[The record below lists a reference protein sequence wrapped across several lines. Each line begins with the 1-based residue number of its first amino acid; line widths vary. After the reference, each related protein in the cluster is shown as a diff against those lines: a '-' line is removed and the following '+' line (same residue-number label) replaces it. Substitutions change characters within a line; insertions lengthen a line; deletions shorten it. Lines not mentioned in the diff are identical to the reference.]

1 LVSASNPKQSKK
13 ISTLKRFLGYLQP
26 YRKDVPVAL
35 GLVAIGAAT
44 QSIGPFLIG
53 WSIDNL
59 IRPGNLQGLLLMLV
73 FLAVI
78 YISGIQ
84 AIRAQIYQ
92 VGWIMQRLLAQ
103 LRQDIFLKVQSL
115 PISFFDRNEAGDLM
129 SRLLNDVSV
138 VNQAFGQTIAQML
151 GNLFSLIG
159 IVVAMLLIN
168 PQLGLLSNLVVPLMI
183 FTTGLFSRWARS
195 RFRVTRQTIGEL
207 STKIEED
214 IGSVREAQAF
224 NRVQLNIAEFATLNA
239 ANRDANV
246 QAVAITAAFLPS
258 IDFLNT
264 LATAAVLA
272 YGGYLA
278 ATGAAT
284 VGTVTAFL
292 LYVQQFFRP
301 IQILSQFYTQAQSAM
316 AGIERIFLLLDEPS
330 QLNDAP
336 NATQMPAI
344 SGEVSFEDVTF
355 GYNPNQLVLKGVN
368 LQAKP
373 GQMIAL
379 VGPTGA
385 GKSTIINLIL
395 RFYDV
400 TSGVVKVD
408 GIDIRSVTQASLR
421 RQIGIVLQDNIL
433 FSATVAE
440 NIAFGCPQASQA
452 EIEAAAQVANVHEFI
467 TTLPQGYATLLGERG
482 ANLSQGQRQ
491 LISIARAVLVNP
503 RILILD
509 EATSSIDTRTEALVQ
524 NAIARLLE
532 NRTSFVIAHRL
543 STVTQANQVLVIQ
556 QGEIVER
563 GTHQELISQQGVYA
577 NLYALQLGA
586 ATTVEL
592 PKTASTNTKL
602 D

>member
-1 LVSASNPKQSKK
+1 MLSASNQKANKQ
-13 ISTLKRFLGYLQP
+13 ISTLKRFLQYLQP
-26 YRKDVPVAL
+26 YRKEVPVAL

-59 IRPGNLQGLLLMLV
+59 IRPGNLRGLLIMLV
-73 FLAVI
+73 FLAIMYVA
-78 YISGIQ
+78 GIQ
-84 AIRAQIYQ
+84 AIRAQIYR
-92 VGWIMQRLLAQ
+92 VAWIMQRLLAQ
-103 LRQDIFLKVQSL
+103 LRQDIFIKIQSL
-115 PISFFDRNEAGDLM
+115 PISFFDQNESGDLM

-159 IVVAMLLIN
+159 IVLAMILIN

-183 FTTGLFSRWARS
+183 FTTGLFSRWARA
-195 RFRVTRQTIGEL
+195 RFRLTRQTIGEM
-207 STKIEED
+207 STKLEED

-224 NRVQLNIAEFATLNA
+224 NRVQLNIAEFDTLNA

-264 LATAAVLA
+264 LATAGVMA

-278 ATGAAT
+278 VTGAAT

-316 AGIERIFLLLDEPS
+316 AGVERIFLLLDEPS

-336 NATQMPAI
+336 NAAQMPAI
-344 SGEVSFEDVTF
+344 RGEVSFEDVTF

-368 LQAKP
+368 LQAEP

-400 TSGVVKVD
+400 TSGAVKVD
-408 GIDIRSVTQASLR
+408 GIDVRSVTQGSLR

-433 FSATVAE
+433 FSGTVAE
-440 NIAFGCPQASQA
+440 NIAFGCPQATQA

-467 TTLPQGYATLLGERG
+467 TTLPEGYATLLGERG

-543 STVTQANQVLVIQ
+543 STVTQADQVLVIQ
-556 QGEIVER
+556 QGQIVEH
-563 GTHQELISQQGVYA
+563 GTHSQLIAQEGVYA

-586 ATTVEL
+586 ASSVDFPSTVE
-592 PKTASTNTKL
+592 TT
-602 D
+602 

>member
-1 LVSASNPKQSKK
+1 MRGAGPVIASEQKASRQL
-13 ISTLKRFLGYLQP
+13 STLQRFLQYLRP
-26 YRKDVPVAL
+26 YKKEVPIAL
-35 GLVAIGAAT
+35 LLVAIGAAT

-59 IRPGNLQGLLLMLV
+59 ITQGNLSGLLLMLAL
-73 FLAVI
+73 LALI
-78 YISGIQ
+78 YIFGIM
-84 AIRAQIYQ
+84 AIRGQILR
-92 VGWIMQRLLAQ
+92 VGWIMQQLLGQ
-103 LRQDIFLKVQSL
+103 LRQDIFTKIQSL
-115 PISFFDRNEAGDLM
+115 PVSFFDRSEAGDLM
-129 SRLLNDVSV
+129 SRLLNDVNT

-151 GNLFSLIG
+151 GNTFSLFG
-159 IVVAMLLIN
+159 IIIAMFLIN
-168 PQLGLLSNLVVPLMI
+168 FKLALLSNLAVPLMI
-183 FTTGLFSRWARS
+183 FTTSFFARWARA
-195 RFRVTRQTIGEL
+195 RFRVTRQTIGDL
-207 STKIEED
+207 SAKLEEG
-214 IGSVREAQAF
+214 ITSVREAQAF
-224 NRVQLNIAEFATLNA
+224 NRVELNIAEFDLVNA

-278 ATGAAT
+278 VTGAAT
-284 VGTVTAFL
+284 VGVVTAFL

-301 IQILSQFYTQAQSAM
+301 IQILSQFYTQAQSAL
-316 AGIERIFLLLDEPS
+316 AGLERIFLLLDEPS

-336 NATQMPAI
+336 DAGEMPPI
-344 SGEVSFEDVTF
+344 QGEVAFEHVSF
-355 GYNPNQLVLKGVN
+355 GYSSNQLVLKGVN

-400 TSGVVKVD
+400 TGGAVKID
-408 GIDIRSVTQASLR
+408 GIDVRSVTQASLR

-433 FSATVAE
+433 FGGTVAE
-440 NIAFGCPQASQA
+440 NIAFGSPHATQAD
-452 EIEAAAQVANVHEFI
+452 IEAAAQLANVHEFVI
-467 TTLPQGYATLLGERG
+467 SLPQGYSTQLGERG
-482 ANLSQGQRQ
+482 APLSQGQRQ
-491 LISIARAVLVNP
+491 LVSIARAVLINP

-524 NAIARLLE
+524 DAIARLLQG
-532 NRTSFVIAHRL
+532 RTSFVIAHRL
-543 STVTQANQVLVIQ
+543 STVTQADQVLVIQ
-556 QGEIVER
+556 QGQIVES
-563 GTHQELISQQGVYA
+563 GTHDELIAQHGIYA

-586 ATTVEL
+586 AT
-592 PKTASTNTKL
+592 PA
-602 D
+602 